1 MVMFERYKGP
11 NWGPFLF
18 ANVMCEDIDSFW
30 IHAKYDV

>member
-18 ANVMCEDIDSFW
+18 ANVICAGVDSCW

>member
-1 MVMFERYKGP
+1 MRMFDSNKGP

-18 ANVMCEDIDSFW
+18 ANVICGVIDSCW